1 MVRLKIDGKD
11 VETSEGRTI
20 LDAARENGIYIPTLC
35 FHENLLPLGS
45 CRMCVVEAEGCANPM
60 AACTT
65 AAQEGM
71 SVRTRSDKLFAMR
84 QDYLKLILAYHPLD
98 CPVCDAGGECDLQ
111 DLVFEHRIEKAD
123 LSVRRDT
130 RIESYATP
138 LIRYWENRCVLCLR
152 CIHACREVSGRG
164 VLDLVGTGIDARM
177 APTNPRNCISCG
189 ECLFV
194 CPVGALTENLS
205 PLKGRPWQ
213 VERHLTTCPH
223 CGFGCT
229 FALDLFQD
237 NRVVDVIQ
245 DTSHM
250 PNKGSLCV
258 LGRFGCDFVNH
269 EARIRGASSRE
280 GALSLSAA
288 VDAAYERLTR
298 LDREGKGIGFIVSPR
313 ATNEEILMIRE
324 IASRFKKAT
333 LSTSGLYHTGEVLDG
348 FQRTGIRPTYEYA
361 RLLEA
366 DLILV
371 AGANLLSNNHVF
383 ADKVREAVKLRGAR
397 IIVVDPSPTALT
409 AIADAHLRVE
419 PAHDSFLFN
428 AISRRLIE
436 EGKLPAESKS
446 LEGFASFSSAL
457 AALDVEAAY
466 TRSGLDARDFEKMY
480 GLVSRASN
488 MAVIIGSG
496 ISASQMSLKSL
507 LNLCVLKG
515 IDRQGLVMAI
525 ARESNAL
532 GAVSILSSRVRPHRI
547 LEDREIQGLFLFED
561 DPFHY
566 ISADTVSASLREK
579 EFILV
584 ADALPTHVMDL
595 ADLVVPTGLF
605 IEKEGTF
612 FAGDGHLRRLAKMT
626 DGPAW
631 QGFRFLQ
638 ELLGRLGGARYI
650 GPAQVTEK
658 LIETGIITSGSGA
671 TSGGSG
677 ATSGGGSAGATSGGF
692 ATTSGGPAAGRM
704 LASDTGAPR
713 FDAGP
718 LLETPDGRRDF
729 LLILRDVSINHHII
743 DSEAYS
749 TGISTVYQHPGY
761 PVSEDKLFMSG
772 EDARELGLVEGDIV
786 EVESGSGVVQK
797 PVSTKEGL
805 RRRVLEYLVFRD
817 RREALRLSATPA
829 KWIEV
834 RVRKA

>member
-1 MVRLKIDGKD
+1 MVRLKIDGKE
-11 VETSEGRTI
+11 VETNEGKTI

-45 CRMCVVEAEGCANPM
+45 CRMCVVEADGYANPM

-65 AAQEGM
+65 AALEGM
-71 SVRTRSDKLFAMR
+71 SIHTQSDRLLAMR

-98 CPVCDAGGECDLQ
+98 CPICDAGGECDLQ

-123 LSVRRDT
+123 LSVHRDT
-130 RIESYATP
+130 KIESYATP
-138 LIRYWENRCVLCLR
+138 LIRYWENRCILCLR
-152 CIHACREVSGRG
+152 CIHACREVSGAS

-205 PLKGRPWQ
+205 PLKARPWQ

-229 FALDLFQD
+229 FSLDLFQGS
-237 NRVVDVIQ
+237 RMTDVIQ
-245 DTSHM
+245 DAKNM

-269 EARIRGASSRE
+269 EARIKEASSKE
-280 GALSLSAA
+280 GPISLSAA
-288 VDAAYERLTR
+288 IDVAYERLTR

-324 IASRFKKAT
+324 IAGRFKKAT
-333 LSTSGLYHTGEVLDG
+333 LSTSGLYHTGEVLDA
-348 FQRTGIRPTYEYA
+348 FQRTGIRPTYVYA

-371 AGANLLSNNHVF
+371 AGANLLSNNHVL
-383 ADKVREAVKLRGAR
+383 ADKVREAVKRKGAR
-397 IIVVDPSPTALT
+397 IIVVDPSPTAL
-409 AIADAHLRVE
+409 ADIADALLKVR
-419 PAHDSFLFN
+419 PSCDPFLFN
-428 AISRRLIE
+428 AVSRRLIE
-436 EGKLPAESKS
+436 EGKLPGESKS

-457 AALDVEAAY
+457 ASVDIEDAPV
-466 TRSGLDARDFEKMY
+466 RSGIDAHDFERMY

-496 ISASQMSLKSL
+496 ISASRMSLKSL

-515 IDRQGLVMAI
+515 VDRQGLVMAI
-525 ARESNAL
+525 AKESNAL
-532 GAVSILSSRVRPHRI
+532 GAVSILAGSVPPHRI
-547 LEDREIQGLFLFED
+547 LEDRTIQGLFLFED

-566 ISADTVSASLREK
+566 MSPDTVAASLKEK
-579 EFILV
+579 EFVLA

-612 FAGDGHLRRLAKMT
+612 FAGDGFLRKLAKMT
-626 DGPAW
+626 PGPAW

-650 GPAQVTEK
+650 GPRQVTER
-658 LIETGIITSGSGA
+658 LRQTGIIT
-671 TSGGSG
+671 
-677 ATSGGGSAGATSGGF
+677 GGGSPAPPLAAPSRAAPPRAALPPPRAAVASSRAPPRAALPAERCLQWTRGRPGSTPGRSPQGPRASGITS
-692 ATTSGGPAAGRM
+692 S
-704 LASDTGAPR
+704 
-713 FDAGP
+713 
-718 LLETPDGRRDF
+718 
-729 LLILRDVSINHHII
+729 
-743 DSEAYS
+743 Y
-749 TGISTVYQHPGY
+749 
-761 PVSEDKLFMSG
+761 
-772 EDARELGLVEGDIV
+772 
-786 EVESGSGVVQK
+786 
-797 PVSTKEGL
+797 
-805 RRRVLEYLVFRD
+805 
-817 RREALRLSATPA
+817 
-829 KWIEV
+829 
-834 RVRKA
+834 